1 MARRGHCCRCNGCT
15 IVDIFR
21 GEQRPTPWLWD
32 NADPLANPP
41 TGLPAVSDG
50 LPFAKRRTILRP
62 WLFGQHLNPRGGAM
76 TLDLGASGIAVQG
89 FALPFSQNPN
99 VTRVG
104 TYVTYS
110 QGGGSFSADELNPN
124 LFCSL
129 CGESVVGSFA
139 LRIAPLTLMG
149 PTDYISLYYGG
160 LSFVELARCID
171 QPGHVLNSSPPP
183 TSQIDAAPSV
193 IAARAALQQA
203 IANKATLSEE
213 QADALIA
220 AAQAGVAAAIAQ
232 FIASNRI
239 YGQGWQTVPGGPILT
254 FFEWQ
259 LGEYG
264 NALPAL
270 TPYVQVAVRQQG
282 YAGYY
287 RSAVAARDET
297 RWAARPAISLGSQ
310 TRLIQPT
317 PYSPGHVAYFQGG
330 PSSSGPVGCYQQV
343 NDFFPED
350 LTGASGLEFDSEGN
364 AKVYRYATEHVAPS
378 WGGFDTVAKD
388 TPVGTQTLS
397 RPGTYTD
404 GDGNAMAVVPTAQ
417 FTVHSIPAGG
427 KYGASAK
434 FTLPENAD
442 GLLYQDGV
450 FELPVTF
457 NRPIAGLRKAMFTV
471 TGRTS
476 TGATITQDFA
486 LDATGQGSSF
496 DANNVG
502 SGTNFVLRL
511 VTGSDATPPWQP
523 GNTAWTVIFDPVG
536 PSKEE
541 SLGVPAGDPENPE
554 PCVLKSRCSWL
565 VKQGF
570 IPGLP
575 SSANTISSAVEL
587 RTARDGNTIA
597 ATASVVASSAL
608 FDVGNN
614 LPLDSSVSG
623 LALIWPSALLVFGRS
638 RNPLTGI
645 SGAAYRAAIYR
656 DGELIATPTR
666 SRPAMA
672 SNWVGP
678 FAALTAEDGSYLIQ
692 YDANVGLLQGFLSF
706 VIDRTPPM
714 GAWQQVNDFFIGD
727 PTNAAGV
734 PFDADG
740 WAEVSRSETES
751 SGWAS
756 GKTYFFK
763 NAAAG
768 NYTLDK
774 PGDYYDDVGNRMPG
788 PPTAGYQIHAL
799 PQQQRYGAQATIAL
813 PENVVDGQPSLVYDA
828 PVPTVTI
835 TFNRP
840 VVGLL
845 RSMISVVGTKQDGST
860 VSPGFTI
867 SDSQG
872 EFGQPGNTRAGEGE
886 VFTVTLDQ
894 ESQVH
899 NSSWLVVLSPSGLT
913 VKQTPGS
920 TSQPEP
926 CVLKAR
932 RAWLIAQDKAP
943 GRTLIDTASSAGG
956 LNRVPSLTTTISASA
971 ADDPGSTIDVSADIT
986 IPDSAGTFRT
996 GQSAAIVPQVPETLD
1011 AGSDLPFSYFGLST
1025 TIFPSA
1031 ARSFDANCSSPAV
1044 PQKHSSLIVGG
1055 SEMHSLT
1062 IQVSGVNTLT
1072 QPLTFTSSLAG
1083 ESCSQNCW
1091 VHQSSGGGASGG
1103 SNDTRTKSEG
1113 NAAIGRYSSGQ
1124 LQFQGGGQG
1133 GVAVASQWTSAS
1145 GIAAAA
1151 SAKGQSWQFD
1161 SAAGIA
1167 TASRAAATYPSLQTT
1182 TLGQL
1187 IIKVAVNVATRTTSY
1202 GDFGQNYG
1210 TVTSAPQVWFCH
1222 QEGRPKSFQLGDI
1235 LAVPEL
1241 AALYNTMTGW
1251 PPNDRTDKDGNQT
1264 AGYAAAIAAYNTARD
1279 AYIAD
1284 YNHVGTI
1291 ARPWPPT
1298 PVILTQDENGNLT
1311 GDGGG
1316 ASSVGVL
1323 LAPNDPSL
1331 VAGYYVTDKNQ
1342 NWVGASVALNF
1353 INQPTAFNISV
1364 RGQVSPETAITTM
1377 VAGQYVNFPNGVSYG
1392 SLGYSPYHL
1401 VTPFED
1407 YAGNMISGGFFE
1419 TWPNKRGASIV
1430 SATLTLTRSQEE
1442 SLAAGQP
1449 VQVQDGSRTWTL
1461 QAS

>member
-21 GEQRPTPWLWD
+21 LEQRPTPWVWD

-62 WLFGQHLNPRGGAM
+62 WLFGQHLNPRGGSM
-76 TLDLGASGIAVQG
+76 RLDLGAIGIAVQG

-104 TYVTYS
+104 TYVTYP
-110 QGGGSFSADELNPN
+110 QGSGSFSADELNPN
-124 LFCSL
+124 LSCSL
-129 CGESVVGSFA
+129 CGQSVVSSFA
-139 LRIAPLTLMG
+139 LRISPLTLMG
-149 PTDYISLYYGG
+149 QTDYISLYYGG
-160 LSFVELARCID
+160 LSFVELARCIPRGD
-171 QPGHVLNSSPPP
+171 VLLQTPKTGGGVSY
-183 TSQIDAAPSV
+183 SV
-193 IAARAALQQA
+193 Q
-203 IANKATLSEE
+203 
-213 QADALIA
+213 
-220 AAQAGVAAAIAQ
+220 
-232 FIASNRI
+232 SN
-239 YGQGWQTVPGGPILT
+239 VPGGGILSYS
-254 FFEWQ
+254 EWQ
-259 LGEYG
+259 LSEFG
-264 NALPAL
+264 NTLPIF

-282 YAGYY
+282 YAAYY

-317 PYSPGHVAYFQGG
+317 LYSPGHVAFFQSM
-330 PSSSGPVGCYQQV
+330 PLSSGPVGCYQQV
-343 NDFFPED
+343 NDFFLD
-350 LTGASGLEFDSEGN
+350 DVTNASGLQFDSDGN
-364 AKVYRYATEHVAPS
+364 AKVYRYATENVAPS
-378 WGGFDTVAKD
+378 WGGFDTVAKG
-388 TPVGTQTLS
+388 TPAGAQTLS

-434 FTLPENAD
+434 FTLPENAE
-442 GLLYQDGV
+442 GLLYQNGV

-457 NRPIAGLRKAMFTV
+457 NRPVAGLRKAMFTV

-511 VTGSDATPPWQP
+511 VTGSSVTPPWQP
-523 GNTAWTVIFDPVG
+523 NNTAWTVIFDPVG

-554 PCVLKSRCSWL
+554 PCVLKARCSWL

-570 IPGLP
+570 INGLP
-575 SSANTISSAVEL
+575 STANTISSAVEL
-587 RTARDGNTIA
+587 RAVQDGNAIA

-608 FDVGNN
+608 FDVGSNIPS
-614 LPLDSSVSG
+614 LAGSG
-623 LALIWPSALLVFGRS
+623 LIWPAALLVFGRS

-678 FAALTAEDGSYLIQ
+678 FAELTAEDGSYLIQ
-692 YDANVGLLQGFLSF
+692 YDANAGLLQGFLSF

-714 GAWQQVNDFFIGD
+714 GAWQQVNDFFSGD

-740 WAEVSRSETES
+740 WAEVSRAETES
-751 SGWAS
+751 SGWAF
-756 GKTYFFK
+756 GKTYFSK
-763 NAAAG
+763 NAEAG

-788 PPTAGYQIHAL
+788 PPTAQYQIHDL
-799 PQQQRYGAQATIAL
+799 PPQQRYGAQATIAL

-845 RSMISVVGTKQDGST
+845 RSMISVVGTTQDGST
-860 VSPGFTI
+860 VSPEFTI

-872 EFGQPGNTRAGEGE
+872 EFGNARAGEGE

-932 RAWLIAQDKAP
+932 CAWLIAQDKAP
-943 GRTLIDTASSAGG
+943 GRTLIDTTSSVGG

-971 ADDPGSTIDVSADIT
+971 ADDPDSTIDVSSDIT

-996 GQSAAIVPQVPETLD
+996 GQSAAIMPQVPETLN

-1031 ARSFDANCSSPAV
+1031 ARSFDANCAAPIV

-1103 SNDTRTKSEG
+1103 SNDTRTDSEG

-1124 LQFQGGGQG
+1124 LQFQGGGRG
-1133 GVAVASQWTSAS
+1133 GAAVASQWTSAS
-1145 GIAAAA
+1145 GIAASA

-1202 GDFGQNYG
+1202 GDFRMDYG
-1210 TVTSAPQVWFCH
+1210 LVTSAPQVWFCH

-1323 LAPNDPSL
+1323 LDQNDPSL
-1331 VAGYYVTDKNQ
+1331 VENYYVTDKNG
-1342 NWVGASVALNF
+1342 NWVEASVVDA
-1353 INQPTAFNISV
+1353 IGQARWFNIRV
-1364 RGQVSPETAITTM
+1364 RGQVNEATNLPISA
-1377 VAGQYVNFPNGVSYG
+1377 NFPNGVSYS

-1442 SLAAGQP
+1442 ALAAGQP
-1449 VQVQDGSRTWTL
+1449 VQVQDGNRTWTL
-1461 QAS
+1461 TAS